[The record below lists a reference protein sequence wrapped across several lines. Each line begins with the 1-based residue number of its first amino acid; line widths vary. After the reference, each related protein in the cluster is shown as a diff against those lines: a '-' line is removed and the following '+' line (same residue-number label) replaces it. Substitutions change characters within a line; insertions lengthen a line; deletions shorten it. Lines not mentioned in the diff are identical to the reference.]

1 MKPLQDNLRSVRI
14 EDDATGDL
22 LPILDYA
29 GQRFN
34 ALVKAVVETNKGG
47 YLTLKIAVKPS
58 TAGALAIKPE
68 VRVVLPKGTPTEA
81 LLWPTTDG
89 NLVNEDPKQIKL
101 ELRQTQIV
109 TPELKTQTA

>member
-58 TAGALAIKPE
+58 TAGALAIKPKCASFCP
-68 VRVVLPKGTPTEA
+68 RGRRQKRCCGRLLTATSSMKTPSRSSSSCA
-81 LLWPTTDG
+81 QR
-89 NLVNEDPKQIKL
+89 KS
-101 ELRQTQIV
+101 
-109 TPELKTQTA
+109 